1 MQAYF
6 KKMQAYNHW
15 ANQLVLNGLM
25 HQELAPETSRGL
37 LSHIFLAEKAWLTR
51 LEGSNPTFSIFQI
64 LDWSDLS
71 DLMNQNDQG
80 WKHLL
85 ARESD
90 FEKDIAYQTFAGE
103 PFTSRLSD
111 ILAHIFNHGTY
122 HRAQIASQMRQAGLE
137 PVATD
142 YIRFSRLN

>member
-1 MQAYF
+1 
-6 KKMQAYNHW
+6 MQAYNHW
-15 ANQLVLNGLM
+15 ANQLVLDGFNR
-25 HQELAPETSRGL
+25 QSVPEASRGL

-51 LEGSNPTFSIFQI
+51 LEGSNPAFSIFQV
-64 LDWSDLS
+64 LDTKELAE
-71 DLMNQNDQG
+71 LMIENEQR
-80 WKHLL
+80 WKLL
-85 ARESD
+85 LDRETD
-90 FEKDIAYQTFAGE
+90 FDKEIAYQTFAGD
-103 PFTSRLSD
+103 PYVSKLSD